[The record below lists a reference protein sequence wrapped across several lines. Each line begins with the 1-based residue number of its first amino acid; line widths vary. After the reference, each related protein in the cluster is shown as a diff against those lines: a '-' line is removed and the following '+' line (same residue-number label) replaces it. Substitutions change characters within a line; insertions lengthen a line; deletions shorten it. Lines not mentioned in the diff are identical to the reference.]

1 MEFLWYVLP
10 FILIFTV
17 LVFVHELGHYLAA
30 RQCGVRV
37 EVFSVGFGKEIFGVT
52 DKFGTRWKFGAIPLG
67 GYVKLYGVLSP
78 DNCEENNSPSIND
91 KKVSFY
97 RKSIGQKAW
106 IYFAGP
112 LANLLFAVV
121 VLALVYGIVGKQYL
135 PADIGKV
142 LPNSAAQMGGL
153 KAGDRVISVGQ
164 TKITSFVEFSKIVRS
179 SPGLSLSLVVQRN
192 EELVSLIV
200 IPKSIKINPN
210 RSSETIG
217 RLGVAG
223 TKGNFKFIQYN
234 PLTATWEALT
244 ETLSMSGLILNYLG
258 QVVSGE
264 RSTKELGGPIRIAQ
278 ISGDVAQAGLFSSG
292 LIKLAAF
299 LSINLGIINL
309 LPIPLLDGG
318 QLLVLG
324 IEGLRRRPLGKRLL
338 AFYQNVGVIFILLL
352 TVFVFWNDLVQL
364 QIIDHLYGFMK

>member
-10 FILIFTV
+10 FIFIFTV

-30 RQCGVRV
+30 RQCRVRV
-37 EVFSVGFGKEIFGVT
+37 EVFSIGFGKEIFGIT
-52 DKFGTRWKFGAIPLG
+52 DKYGTRWKFSAIPLG

-78 DNCEENNSPSIND
+78 DHTKENDPLSISD

-97 RKSIGQKAW
+97 CKSSSQKAW

-112 LANLLFAVV
+112 FANLLFAVV
-121 VLALVYGIVGKQYL
+121 VLAGIYGVVGKQYL

-142 LPNSAAQMGGL
+142 LPNSAAQLGGL
-153 KAGDRVISVGQ
+153 KSGDRILSIGQ
-164 TKITSFVEFSKIVRS
+164 TEITSFEELSGIVRS
-179 SPGLSLSLVVQRN
+179 SPGLRLPMVVQRN
-192 EELVSLIV
+192 EELISLIV
-200 IPKSIKINPN
+200 TPKSIEIGSN
-210 RSSETIG
+210 SSTKTIG

-223 TKGNFKFIQYN
+223 AKDNFQFIQYN
-234 PLTATWEALT
+234 PLTATWQALV
-244 ETLSMSGLILNYLG
+244 ETLSMSGLILRYLG
-258 QVVSGE
+258 QVISGE

-278 ISGDVAQAGLFSSG
+278 ISGDVAKAGVFSSG
-292 LIKLAAF
+292 LINLTAF

-324 IEGLRRRPLGKRLL
+324 VEGLRRKPLGKRLL
-338 AFYQNVGVIFILLL
+338 AIYQNVGVVFILLL
-352 TVFVFWNDLVQL
+352 TIFVFWNDLVQL
-364 QIIDHLYGFMK
+364 RIVDYLYGFMK

>member
-17 LVFVHELGHYLAA
+17 LVFVHELGHYFAA

-52 DKFGTRWKFGAIPLG
+52 DKFGTRWKFSAIPLG
-67 GYVKLYGVLSP
+67 GYVKLFGVLSP
-78 DNCEENNSPSIND
+78 DKTDENYCSSISD
-91 KKVSFY
+91 REVSFY
-97 RKSIGQKAW
+97 CKSIGQKAW

-121 VLALVYGIVGKQYL
+121 VLAVVYGIVGKQYL
-135 PADIGKV
+135 PAYIGKV

-153 KAGDRVISVGQ
+153 KPGDRVVSVGQ
-164 TKITSFVEFSKIVRS
+164 TKITSFVELSKLVRS

-192 EELVSLIV
+192 EELISLIV
-200 IPKSIKINPN
+200 VPKSIKNDSN
-210 RSSETIG
+210 RSSQRIG

-223 TKGNFKFIQYN
+223 ATGNFKFIQYN
-234 PLTATWEALT
+234 PLTATWQALI
-244 ETLSMSGLILNYLG
+244 ETVSMSGLILTYLG

-324 IEGLRRRPLGKRLL
+324 IERLRRKPLGKRLL
-338 AFYQNVGVIFILLL
+338 VFYQNVGVIFILLL

-364 QIIDHLYGFMK
+364 RIIDHLYGFIK

>member
-1 MEFLWYVLP
+1 MV
-10 FILIFTV
+10 
-17 LVFVHELGHYLAA
+17 
-30 RQCGVRV
+30 
-37 EVFSVGFGKEIFGVT
+37 
-52 DKFGTRWKFGAIPLG
+52 
-67 GYVKLYGVLSP
+67 
-78 DNCEENNSPSIND
+78 
-91 KKVSFY
+91 
-97 RKSIGQKAW
+97 
-106 IYFAGP
+106 
-112 LANLLFAVV
+112 
-121 VLALVYGIVGKQYL
+121 
-135 PADIGKV
+135 
-142 LPNSAAQMGGL
+142 
-153 KAGDRVISVGQ
+153 
-164 TKITSFVEFSKIVRS
+164 
-179 SPGLSLSLVVQRN
+179 
-192 EELVSLIV
+192 
-200 IPKSIKINPN
+200 PKSIKIDPN
-210 RSSETIG
+210 RSSQTIG

-223 TKGNFKFIQYN
+223 ATGNFKFIQYN
-234 PLTATWEALT
+234 PLTATWQALI
-244 ETLSMSGLILNYLG
+244 ETVSMSGLILTYLG

-338 AFYQNVGVIFILLL
+338 AFYQNVGVFFILLL